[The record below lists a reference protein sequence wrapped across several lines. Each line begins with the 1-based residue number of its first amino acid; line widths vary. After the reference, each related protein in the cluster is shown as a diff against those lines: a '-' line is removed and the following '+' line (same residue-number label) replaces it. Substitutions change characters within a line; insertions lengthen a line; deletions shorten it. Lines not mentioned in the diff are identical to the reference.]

1 MFYGNNNFRKDHLM
15 KTLKTKLNLALLLC
29 SQIIIFILMFF
40 SNSISLL
47 NYINKSFYISSLLL
61 FISLAIFTVNT
72 GFFDVVTKSFRLIFA
87 GKDVTRE
94 NVDEMRPLSQIITI
108 KYSPLLFVGFINLV
122 LCLAAL
128 FFYYM

>member
-1 MFYGNNNFRKDHLM
+1 M

-29 SQIIIFILMFF
+29 SQLIIFILMFF
-40 SNSISLL
+40 TNSISLL
-47 NYINKSFYISSLLL
+47 NYIDKSFYISSLLL

-122 LCLAAL
+122 LCLATL

>member
-1 MFYGNNNFRKDHLM
+1 M
-15 KTLKTKLNLALLLC
+15 KTVKTKLNLALLLC

-40 SNSISLL
+40 SNSISVL

-94 NVDEMRPLSQIITI
+94 TVDEMRPLSQIITV
-108 KYSPLLFVGFINLV
+108 KYSPLLFVGFINLA
-122 LCLAAL
+122 LCLIAL
-128 FFYYM
+128 LFYYM

>member
-1 MFYGNNNFRKDHLM
+1 M
-15 KTLKTKLNLALLLC
+15 KTLKTKLNLAFLLC
-29 SQIIIFILMFF
+29 SQLIIFILMFF

-47 NYINKSFYISSLLL
+47 SYINKSFYITSLLL

-94 NVDEMRPLSQIITI
+94 TVDEMRPLSQIITI
-108 KYSPLLFVGFINLV
+108 NYSPLLFIGFINLA

-128 FFYYM
+128 FFYYI